1 MVFTGSVLVC
11 IYGTFI
17 FVGANVL
24 PQCAGLPSRDN
35 EAENCV
41 SFEKYIDID
50 DDIDNDDYG
59 KIINELVSSIR
70 HKLTCVYIEYIQTGL
85 RMCTV

>member
-1 MVFTGSVLVC
+1 M
-11 IYGTFI
+11 
-17 FVGANVL
+17 L
-24 PQCAGLPSRDN
+24 PQCAGLPSRDD

-59 KIINELVSSIR
+59 KIINELEGSIR
-70 HKLTCVYIEYIQTGL
+70 YKLACVYNDYTNQSVHLHSLIRVL
-85 RMCTV
+85 VFCP

>member
-1 MVFTGSVLVC
+1 MLRRIRLFAVESLC
-11 IYGTFI
+11 NAMHWLSPSLYPCLFI

-24 PQCAGLPSRDN
+24 PQCAGLPSRDD

-50 DDIDNDDYG
+50 DDIDTDDYG
-59 KIINELVSSIR
+59 EIIKELESSIR
-70 HKLTCVYIEYIQTGL
+70 
-85 RMCTV
+85 